1 MTACRR
7 HCKADVGKKVKAFI
21 STKGAARSKRIMALC
36 VIMAFFLPTSLG
48 GTQIEAEWA
57 IANAL
62 VMGVLILLLFWDYG
76 VSKQGIVLALIMLLY
91 LTCSTVLVVA
101 DNDGYFSI
109 ARFAPAVAAIVLL
122 SLRIK
127 PFRFQVS
134 LSIKLM
140 DFLIGVIAVWNIACM
155 LHITQ
160 FEGFVTDFYTQ
171 LDDYTATQY
180 ALIIGRPVFT
190 FGVHNFASVFYLC
203 LFYTC
208 LKIYFYFR
216 LRRYLIYGIV
226 LFAFTLMLRSTAAY
240 GTAAIMLIIFAWYLW
255 RYRKSALKYLMVALA
270 VAGVLVIFSNP
281 AVVERLLLD
290 SNGFI
295 PRYFSNELYQGNMSF
310 LNEHPLGLGFTI
322 PYDGS
327 VYLADSGFWIYLT
340 MGNFPVLVGV
350 FVLVCGFIISNF
362 KGEDRWFIAINIL
375 FAELSFAS
383 LLYWKTLFLILI
395 MAGILN
401 GINSYSN
408 ERISDNR
415 NVSNANLSSFAVIS
429 KRIN

>member
-1 MTACRR
+1 MTAYRR
-7 HCKADVGKKVKAFI
+7 RCKADMGKDAKACI
-21 STKGAARSKRIMALC
+21 IAKGAARSQRIIALC
-36 VIMAFFLPTSLG
+36 VIMAFFFPTSLG
-48 GTQIEAEWA
+48 GVQIETEWA
-57 IANAL
+57 IVNAL
-62 VMGVLILLLFWDYG
+62 AMGASILLLFWDYG
-76 VSKQGIVLALIMLLY
+76 VSKQGIVLSLILLLY
-91 LTCSTVLVVA
+91 LTCSTVAVVA
-101 DNDGYFSI
+101 GNDSYFSI
-109 ARFAPAVAAIVLL
+109 ARFAPAVAAIALL
-122 SLRIK
+122 SLRLNM
-127 PFRFQVS
+127 FRLQIAS
-134 LSIKLM
+134 SIKLI
-140 DFLIGVIAVWNIACM
+140 DFLVGVIAIWNLACM
-155 LHITQ
+155 LHIAQ
-160 FEGFVTDFYTQ
+160 FESFVANFYTQ

-203 LFYTC
+203 LFYLC
-208 LKIYFYFR
+208 IKIYFYLR
-216 LRRYLIYGIV
+216 LKRFLVYGIV

-240 GTAAIMLIIFAWYLW
+240 GTAAIMLVIFAWYLW
-255 RYRKSALKYLMVALA
+255 RYRKSALKYLMVVLA

-281 AVVERLLLD
+281 AVLERLLLD

-295 PRYFSNELYQGNMSF
+295 PRYFSNELYQGNISF
-310 LNEHPLGLGFTI
+310 LDEHPLGLGFTI

-350 FVLVCGFIISNF
+350 FVLVCGFVISNF

-415 NVSNANLSSFAVIS
+415 NISNANLSSFAVIS